1 MAKLNKTTKVP
12 VKGNNLAPNPNGFG
26 GGYFD
31 TNGDTI
37 SVETAV
43 VCNRVVLITTLPDT
57 PEAGAYVAL
66 VSVTGELSRV
76 AWVEDPN
83 GLLGKHRIKKAVKLM
98 LKFEK
103 DGVQPVSIEV
113 EQPKPKDDVPP
124 SAPPPSKPTPT
135 DPVTSGPAAAP
146 VTPEVPVTAVKT
158 EVYKPAEALKPEA
171 TSVAEA
177 PKPSEPEV
185 VVPAPAELTVEP
197 EPTVQPESQ
206 PEQTVEP
213 QVQPEPTPVEPEP
226 ETDVGNKKSSTK
238 MSLKDIAT
246 EDVTRK
252 QKNKYKPGKNSRAQQ
267 LVESQRV
274 MQQMKHART

>member
-12 VKGNNLAPNPNGFG
+12 VKGNNLAPNLNGFG

-31 TNGDTI
+31 TSGDTI

-113 EQPKPKDDVPP
+113 EQPKSKDDVPP
-124 SAPPPSKPTPT
+124 SAPPPIKPTPT

-158 EVYKPAEALKPEA
+158 EVYKPAEA
-171 TSVAEA
+171 

-185 VVPAPAELTVEP
+185 VVPAPAVPEVPTEPKSPTEVPEVPELPAVTEAVE
-197 EPTVQPESQ
+197 EPA
-206 PEQTVEP
+206 
-213 QVQPEPTPVEPEP
+213 VEPEP
-226 ETDVGNKKSSTK
+226 EMDKPADAKKSSGK
-238 MSLKDIAT
+238 MSLKDIAN
-246 EDVTRK
+246 EDKVAK
-252 QKNKYKPGKNSRAQQ
+252 QKNKYRPGKNSRAQQ